1 MTAFG
6 VLDKHREM
14 GSHIPVTQMF
24 NMDASFLTSPQYTWS
39 WQGYDGRR
47 GERLQFF
54 CSPGGYA
61 AYSSLNFK
69 KQTGVCDVMTPFLSF
84 C

>member
-6 VLDKHREM
+6 VLEKHREM

-24 NMDASFLTSPQYTWS
+24 NMDASFLTSPQYTGS
-39 WQGYDGRR
+39 RQGYGGIR

-54 CSPGGYA
+54 GRPGGYA